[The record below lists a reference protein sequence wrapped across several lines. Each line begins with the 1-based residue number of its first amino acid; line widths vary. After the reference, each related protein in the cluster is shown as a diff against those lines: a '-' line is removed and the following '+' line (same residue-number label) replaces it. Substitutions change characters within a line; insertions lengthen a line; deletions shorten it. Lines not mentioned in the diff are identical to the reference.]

1 MADIK
6 HVGRLKNTGRKVL
19 VAFRTL
25 PGDAFSALVIDTASL
40 PDEQHN
46 SLIQLVEGPAAQQA
60 FELHEVLARSK
71 FPDGS
76 TMLPALHVQGKLL
89 KVPTDQVEMTPN
101 FQASINL
108 AELNQI
114 IAEQRGVSVS
124 DLAVAN
130 PNQTPSNVEVK
141 EVAQVRD
148 ISPTAKTTSQSVNE
162 DAQPAVQPQAAPAV
176 PDLASMTTDQQ
187 AKYFRSEADKLAK
200 LAAEMRRQAEALV
213 PTAKKKSS
221 KEQVSG

>member
-6 HVGRLKNTGRKVL
+6 HVGRLKTTGRKVL

-25 PGDAFSALVIDTASL
+25 PGDAYSALVIDTVSL
-40 PDEQHN
+40 SDDQHN

-60 FELHEVLARSK
+60 FEFHEVLSRSK
-71 FPDGS
+71 FPNGS

-108 AELNQI
+108 SELNQI

-130 PNQTPSNVEVK
+130 PNQKPSNVEVQ
-141 EVAQVRD
+141 EVATVKD
-148 ISPTAKTTSQSVNE
+148 ISPAAKTTSQSVTE
-162 DAQPAVQPQAAPAV
+162 DSQPTVQPQTESLV
-176 PDLASMTTDQQ
+176 PDLSSMSTDQQ

-213 PTAKKKSS
+213 PTKKKS

>member
-1 MADIK
+1 MADLK
-6 HVGRLKNTGRKVL
+6 HVGRLTTTGRKVL

-46 SLIQLVEGPAAQQA
+46 TLIQLVESPAAQNA
-60 FELHEVLARSK
+60 FELHEVLARAK

-89 KVPTDQVEMTPN
+89 KVPTSAVEMTPN
-101 FQASINL
+101 FQARVNL

-124 DLAVAN
+124 DLAIQN
-130 PNQTPSNVEVK
+130 PNQKPSNVEVQ

-148 ISPTAKTTSQSVNE
+148 ISPAAKTTSQSVTE
-162 DAQPAVQPQAAPAV
+162 DVQPVAAPAV
-176 PDLASMTTDQQ
+176 PDMSTMSPEQQ
-187 AKYFRSEADKLAK
+187 AKHFRSEADKLSK
-200 LAAEMRRQAEALV
+200 LAAEMRRQAEAIL
-213 PTAKKKSS
+213 PATKKKSS
-221 KEQVSG
+221 KESVSG

>member
-6 HVGRLKNTGRKVL
+6 HVGKLNTTGRKVL

-25 PGDAFSALVIDTASL
+25 PGDAYSALVIDTASL
-40 PDEQHN
+40 ADEQHN

-60 FELHEVLARSK
+60 FEFHEVLSRAK

-89 KVPTDQVEMTPN
+89 KVPTSQVEMTPN
-101 FQASINL
+101 FQVSVNL

-114 IAEQRGVSVS
+114 IAEQRGVSVA

-130 PNQTPSNVEVK
+130 PNQQPSNVEVQ
-141 EVAQVRD
+141 EVATVKD
-148 ISPTAKTTSQSVNE
+148 ISPAGKTTSQSVNE
-162 DAQPAVQPQAAPAV
+162 DVQPATQAAPAL
-176 PDLASMTTDQQ
+176 DLSTMTPDQQ
-187 AKYFRSEADKLAK
+187 AKHFRSEADKLSK
-200 LAAEMRRQAEALV
+200 LAAEMRRQAEAIL
-213 PTAKKKSS
+213 PTVKKKSS
-221 KEQVSG
+221 KEQVSE

>member
-6 HVGRLKNTGRKVL
+6 HVGRLKTTGRKVL

-25 PGDAFSALVIDTASL
+25 PGDAYSALVIDTVSL
-40 PDEQHN
+40 QDEQHN
-46 SLIQLVEGPAAQQA
+46 ALIQLIESPAAQNA
-60 FELHEVLARSK
+60 FEFHEVLARAK

-89 KVPTDQVEMTPN
+89 KVPTSAVEMTPN

-108 AELNQI
+108 SELNQI

-124 DLAVAN
+124 DLAVSN
-130 PNQTPSNVEVK
+130 PNQQPSNVEVQ

-148 ISPTAKTTSQSVNE
+148 ISPSAKTTSQSVNE
-162 DAQPAVQPQAAPAV
+162 DATSVNITMLTPEE
-176 PDLASMTTDQQ
+176 Q
-187 AKYFRSEADKLAK
+187 AKHYRSEADRLSK
-200 LAAEMRRQAEALV
+200 LAAEMRRQAESIV
-213 PTAKKKSS
+213 PTVKKAKSSS
-221 KEQVSG
+221 KEQVSE

>member
-6 HVGRLKNTGRKVL
+6 HVGRLTTTGRKVL

-25 PGDAFSALVIDTASL
+25 PGDAYSALVIDTASL
-40 PDEQHN
+40 SDDQHN

-60 FELHEVLARSK
+60 FEFHEVLSRSK

-89 KVPTDQVEMTPN
+89 KVPTSAVEMTPN
-101 FQASINL
+101 FQAKVNL

-124 DLAVAN
+124 DLAVHN
-130 PNQTPSNVEVK
+130 PNQQPSNVEVQ
-141 EVAQVRD
+141 EVAQIKDVP
-148 ISPTAKTTSQSVNE
+148 ST
-162 DAQPAVQPQAAPAV
+162 AAPSQEEVIAAMSIE
-176 PDLASMTTDQQ
+176 DR
-187 AKYFRSEADKLAK
+187 AKHYRSEADKLSK
-200 LAAEMRRQAEALV
+200 MAAEMRRQAESLV
-213 PTAKKKSS
+213 PTKKKSV
-221 KEQVSG
+221 KEPAE